1 MKKSLYVL
9 ALTLLPLSPAVARH
23 KKDTTGDTPITQPS
37 TTSAAPADAIKN
49 QTPITVKVNG
59 TDVQVPAGT
68 IVHLELQEYMS
79 GNKAKVGQDV
89 HYLVAENVVGPNQQV
104 VIQKGAPALG
114 KVLSRAGA
122 GGLTNKGSKL
132 TFDAEWTTAVD
143 GTYVPLIFTKE
154 LKSKGGA
161 AKTILFGNGKGQN
174 VKAKKGWVVDAVIGV
189 ATPEQAAVTPATT
202 TSNPAQDKVNSSSD
216 ADNK

>member
-1 MKKSLYVL
+1 MKKSMYAVTLLIV
-9 ALTLLPLSPAVARH
+9 LLPLSPVLARH
-23 KKDTTGDTPITQPS
+23 KKDAAEDTPV
-37 TTSAAPADAIKN
+37 TTMAAQADAIKN
-49 QTPITVKVNG
+49 QPPITVKVKVNG

-68 IVHLELQEYMS
+68 VVHLELQEYMS
-79 GNKAKVGQDV
+79 GNKAKEGQDV
-89 HYLVAENVVGPNQQV
+89 HYLVTENVVGPKQQV

-143 GTYVPLIFTKE
+143 DTRVPLIFTKE

-174 VKAKKGWVVDAVIGV
+174 VKAKKGWIVDAVIGV
-189 ATPEQAAVTPATT
+189 MAPEQGAAPTT
-202 TSNPAQDKVNSSSD
+202 TSSSAQDKGDNAPD
-216 ADNK
+216 ADKK